1 MNRLQMQNI
10 NETMKQ
16 VIRAKMHDPASCP
29 DCIHKQAELAQSQFV
44 RMRSTKL
51 EADLIKMK
59 LEEYPYKKDLMTCIG
74 EIHQTL
80 PKPSDG
86 PSAIWQRLCTSVRS

>member
-1 MNRLQMQNI
+1 
-10 NETMKQ
+10 
-16 VIRAKMHDPASCP
+16 MHDPACCP

-59 LEEYPYKKDLMTCIG
+59 LEEYPYKKVRLYLCKCVYRFNNGHMLK
-74 EIHQTL
+74 TL
-80 PKPSDG
+80 EL
-86 PSAIWQRLCTSVRS
+86 A